1 MTGKAR
7 LPTWRATTIA
17 AFVLCA
23 APAFGQG
30 DLGGIAGVVKD
41 ATGAV
46 LPGVTVEASSA
57 VRAGDV
63 RTAVTDDQGL
73 YKIVDLRPG
82 FYSVTFSLT
91 GFGTVKREGIELTA
105 AFTASVNAELRVG
118 SLEETVTVSGQ
129 SPIVD
134 VQNTIQQRAITASVI
149 DAIPSG
155 RTFQSLGQLIP
166 GVTRSDGQD
175 VGGMSGDRFATL
187 AIHGSH
193 GGDMPLIFDG
203 MRYNNMNG
211 SGGGGL
217 TNFMLNTGSIQEMS
231 VEIAGASVENQVSGV
246 FINVIPKEGGNTFKG
261 FLFASGSNRYL
272 QSDNLT
278 DSIKAAGLTNVTT
291 EDRIWDVNPG
301 MGGPIVKDRL
311 WYQASARYWGNVT
324 NVGGM
329 WFNATPNSP
338 FYTPDFNRP
347 AQDGDTW
354 LFDANIRLTWQPSA
368 RNKVTFYYDNSQRRI
383 ARRNASPT
391 VSTDASENYTTPGNG
406 LMQISWSSPRTSR
419 LLIEAGA
426 TFYPSHFTNC
436 AGGPGCQP
444 EVLPTTVSILE
455 QSTGLQYAAI
465 QGRPEFRDISLALNQ
480 KLNISYITGSHA
492 LKFGLQMIEGSHQRP
507 SFVGG
512 NMYYQFLNGVPR
524 SLTEWATPYSTDD
537 RLNPSPS
544 IYAQDQW
551 TEKNLTVTYGLR
563 LDYLIAYV
571 PPQQL
576 PAAQLVPARN
586 FAGVDNVPKWYDV
599 SPRLGLSYNLFGDGR
614 TALKVSLNRYVQSQ
628 TLALADAANPVVTS
642 VLSATRTWNDANHN
656 YLPDCDFSNPA
667 ANGECGAISNLN
679 FGKNNPNATHYD
691 SNVLNG
697 FDKRPF
703 DWEFMTGIQHEVRP
717 GLAASASFFRHWF
730 GNFYTTDNA
739 ALTSASFDAYCV
751 TAPVDAR
758 LPGGGGNQICGF
770 YDVKPAQFGQVS
782 NQVTFSNQFG
792 KQREVYTGV
801 DLNINARFAHDGFL
815 QGGITTGRTSTS
827 NCFMIGAPQLLYAGT
842 VASVNAESH
851 TTPFCS
857 ITPPLSAGTTLK
869 FVGTYPLPWNFS
881 TSATFQNV
889 PGPQITATYAV
900 PTAAVAAS
908 LGRNP
913 NSAVTVD
920 LIPPGT
926 LYAPR
931 INQLD
936 LRLGRTFPVGQ
947 SRIKANVELYN
958 ALNSSGIQTVNT
970 TFGPKWQQPTSIL
983 QGRLLRVGTQIE
995 W

>member
-1 MTGKAR
+1 MAGNHPLTRMFVGAMVFA
-7 LPTWRATTIA
+7 LWPGA
-17 AFVLCA
+17 ALA
-23 APAFGQG
+23 QG

-41 ATGAV
+41 TTGAV
-46 LPGVTVEASSA
+46 LPGVTVEASSP
-57 VRAGDV
+57 VLIEKV
-63 RTAVTDDQGL
+63 RTAITDDQGQ

-82 FYSVTFSLT
+82 VYSVTFSLT
-91 GFGTVKREGIELTA
+91 GFGTVRRAGIELTA
-105 AFTASVNAELRVG
+105 AFTANVSAELRVG
-118 SLEETVTVSGQ
+118 SLSETVTVSGQ

-134 VQNTIQQRAITASVI
+134 VQNTIEQRAISADII

-166 GVTRSDGQD
+166 GISRSDGQD

-231 VEIAGASVENQVSGV
+231 VETAGASVENQVSGV
-246 FINVIPKEGGNTFKG
+246 FINVIPKEGGNRFKG
-261 FLFASGSNRYL
+261 YLFASGSNKSL

-278 DSIKAAGLTNVTT
+278 DSLRAAGLTNVST
-291 EDRIWDVNPG
+291 EDKIWDVNPG
-301 MGGPIVKDRL
+301 MGGPIVKDKL
-311 WYQASARYWGNVT
+311 WFQVSARYWGNIT

-338 FYTPDFNRP
+338 FYTPDFSRP

-354 LFDANIRLTWQPSA
+354 LADGNVRLTWQASA
-368 RNKVTFYYDNSQRRI
+368 RNKVTLYYDNSQRLI

-406 LMQISWSSPRTSR
+406 LTQISWSSPRTNR

-426 TFYPSHFTNC
+426 TFYPSHFSNC
-436 AGGPGCQP
+436 AGGAGCQP
-444 EVLPTTVSILE
+444 EVLPTTVAIVE

-465 QGRPEFRDISLALNQ
+465 SGRPPFRDISLALNQ
-480 KLNISYITGSHA
+480 KLNVSYITGSHA
-492 LKFGLQMIEGSHQRP
+492 LKFGIQAIQGHHDRP
-507 SFVGG
+507 TFVGG
-512 NMYYQFLNGVPR
+512 NMYYQFLNGAPR
-524 SLTEWATPYSTDD
+524 SLTEWATPYETSD
-537 RLNPSPS
+537 RLNLSPS
-544 IYAQDQW
+544 VYAQDQW
-551 TEKNLTVTYGLR
+551 TQKRLTLTYGLR
-563 LDYLIAYV
+563 LDYLNAYV
-571 PPQQL
+571 PVQHL
-576 PAAQLVPARN
+576 PAAQFVPARN
-586 FAGVDNVPKWYDV
+586 FAEVDNVPNWYDL
-599 SPRLGLSYNLFGDGR
+599 SPRAGLSYDLFGTGK

-642 VLSATRTWNDANHN
+642 VLSATRTWTDANHN
-656 YLPDCDFSNPA
+656 YVPDCDFSIPA
-667 ANGECGAISNLN
+667 ANGECGAISNVN
-679 FGKNNPNATHYD
+679 FGLNNPNATRYD
-691 SNVLNG
+691 SNVLSG
-697 FDKRPF
+697 LDKRPY
-703 DWEFMTGIQHEVRP
+703 DWELMTGVQHEVRP
-717 GLAASASFFRHWF
+717 GLAATASFFRHWF
-730 GNFYTTDNA
+730 GNFYTTNNA
-739 ALTSASFDAYCV
+739 ALTATSFDSYCV
-751 TAPVDAR
+751 PSPTDPR

-770 YDVKPAQFGQVS
+770 YDTKPAQFGQVI
-782 NQVTFSNQFG
+782 NQVTFSDQFG
-792 KQREVYTGV
+792 TQKEVYTGV
-801 DLNINARFAHDGFL
+801 DLNVNAHFAHGGFL
-815 QGGITTGRTSTS
+815 QGGVTTGRTATN
-827 NCFMIGAPQLLYAGT
+827 NCFMIAAPQLMYAGT

-851 TTPFCS
+851 TTPFCNV
-857 ITPPLSAGTTLK
+857 TPPLSAGTQVKL
-869 FVGTYPLPWNFS
+869 VGTYALPWSFS

-900 PTAAVAAS
+900 PTAVVASS

-913 NSAVTVD
+913 DSAVNVD

-936 LRLGRTFPVGQ
+936 LRLSRVFPFGRTRF
-947 SRIKANVELYN
+947 KANFEMYN
-958 ALNSSGIQTVNT
+958 ALNSSGIQALNT

-983 QGRLLRVGTQIE
+983 QGRLIRIGTQVE